1 MLSLALV
8 SVGLGLNSFMLS
20 RHTDRTMKTILSQI
34 EQLARE
40 RSRSPL
46 AEMLVGII
54 DLADSLSSRKSK
66 SLEREKLSKLSAK
79 DGASESEPHRSRT
92 CNLLIKS
99 QLLCQLS

>member
-20 RHTDRTMKTILSQI
+20 RHTDRAMKTILSQI

-66 SLEREKLSKLSAK
+66 
-79 DGASESEPHRSRT
+79 
-92 CNLLIKS
+92 
-99 QLLCQLS
+99 